1 MSSKTR
7 YELWVG
13 LLLAGALGL
22 LAWMAIKVG
31 AVGGMGP
38 QIHVQVKMHDAAGI
52 TPGASVQTFGVEVGR
67 VDEMSLGSD
76 AAFAHLS
83 LNTAANLPANVVARI
98 RSRSVLG
105 EKYLEL
111 TPQEGA
117 TDPLADGAMLVI
129 GADQIEIDEIVQKGG
144 TLIDKIDVDAL
155 AQALSI
161 VSNTLKDDP
170 ERMARAFER
179 LDTILENGALA
190 SAKLVPLVDHADAT
204 LGRADDLMASL
215 KQRSEE
221 ARGPIERADSLLA
234 KLDTTLNDV
243 PVAIAELRSTMKN
256 ADTMIDTIDDT
267 VKQYADLDDK
277 ARELMAGFEGFDK
290 WEVRRL
296 LREEGILIRLKPDQ
310 VLESDHRTEDV
321 VPKSGRHT
329 TPGD

>member
-67 VDEMSLGSD
+67 VDEMSLGTD
-76 AAFAHLS
+76 AAYAHLS
-83 LNTAANLPANVVARI
+83 LNTAANLPGNVVARI

-111 TPQEGA
+111 TPQEGP
-117 TDPLADGAMLVI
+117 TDPLADGAILVI

-190 SAKLVPLVDHADAT
+190 SAKLVPLVEHADAT

-221 ARGPIERADSLLA
+221 AREPIEHIDTLIAKADKA
-234 KLDTTLNDV
+234 LDEV
-243 PVAIAELRSTMKN
+243 PVAIAELRETMDN
-256 ADTMIDTIDDT
+256 ADAMVDTIDET
-267 VKQYADLDDK
+267 VKQYADIDD
-277 ARELMAGFEGFDK
+277 RLRDLMAGFEGFDK